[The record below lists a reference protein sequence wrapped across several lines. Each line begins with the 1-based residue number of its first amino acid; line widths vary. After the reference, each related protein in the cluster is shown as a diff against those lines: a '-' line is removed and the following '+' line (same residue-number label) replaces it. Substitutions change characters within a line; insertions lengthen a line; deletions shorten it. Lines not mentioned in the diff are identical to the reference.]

1 MFLHNVILH
10 TAFDKVVN
18 LMLTFS
24 SDDFDLGGD
33 FGKLSSFGMDISDLD
48 FSIPLKKTA
57 NANEQESLPRKQDL
71 KKEKF
76 SFAFDFDVYVYR
88 MPV

>member
-1 MFLHNVILH
+1 
-10 TAFDKVVN
+10 
-18 LMLTFS
+18 MLTFS